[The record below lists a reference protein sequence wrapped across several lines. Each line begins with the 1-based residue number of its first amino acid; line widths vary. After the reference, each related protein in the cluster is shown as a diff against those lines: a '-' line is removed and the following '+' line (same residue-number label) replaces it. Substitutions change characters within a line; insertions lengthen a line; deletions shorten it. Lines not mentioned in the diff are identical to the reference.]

1 MDKIFDKYISS
12 IKGEKKDLIRSDINR
27 FSEFIENSIAGKERA
42 LYKINIQD
50 VENDMILAYIGDYL
64 LWKVSLNNDS
74 YVSILVNL
82 LNYYKFIKNEN
93 IIDSKKYN
101 NIEKIFNYYIA
112 VIPDIKSFRCELNNY
127 IKNSFNYLNRCKNV
141 CSSFVEIERIEKNI
155 LWLYSF
161 KEKKEIGPFVL
172 LKNITKYARIG
183 FSFEAEYT
191 ISSGNY
197 YFIFAGNVYP
207 EGAFNK

>member
-1 MDKIFDKYISS
+1 MDKILDKYISS
-12 IKGEKKDLIRSDINR
+12 IKGEKKDLIETDINQ
-27 FSEFIENSIAGKERA
+27 FSEFIENSIVGKNRT

-50 VENDMILAYIGDYL
+50 IENNMILAYIGDYL
-64 LWKVSLNNDS
+64 LHKVNLISDS
-74 YVSILVNL
+74 YVGVLMNL
-82 LNYYKFIKNEN
+82 LNYYRFIRNEN

-101 NIEKIFNYYIA
+101 RIKKIFNYYIDI
-112 VIPDIKSFRCELNNY
+112 IPDVKAFSYELNNY
-127 IKNSFNYLNRCKNV
+127 ITNSFNYLNKIEDV
-141 CSSFVEIERIEKNI
+141 YSSFVKIERIEKNL
-155 LWLYSF
+155 LWFYSYR
-161 KEKKEIGPFVL
+161 EKKEIGPFVL

-207 EGAFNK
+207 EGAFYK